1 MDLHA
6 QDGTLIP
13 ATLHTTRLTLRPLTP
28 RDDAAIVAA
37 LADRHVVR
45 WLTAVPWPYT
55 IDDAVHF
62 RTVIAAD
69 PAHPHWAIDAGTGLI
84 GVISVKPDLGYWLA
98 PAHHRKGY
106 MTEAAEAVVTAAFA
120 AGQQALVSGHL
131 PGNAPSR
138 RLLLSLGFADTHLT
152 TALHRG
158 SGETVPLQ
166 RMVLTAREWAK
177 RHG

>member
-6 QDGTLIP
+6 ENGALIP
-13 ATLHTTRLTLRPLTP
+13 ATLRTARLTLRPLAP

-37 LADRHVVR
+37 LADWDVVR

-55 IDDAVHF
+55 PADAIHF
-62 RTVIAAD
+62 RTIVAAD
-69 PAHPHWAIDAGTGLI
+69 PAHPHWAIDAGDGLI

-98 PAHHRKGY
+98 PAHHRRGY
-106 MTEAAEAVVTAAFA
+106 MSEAAQAVVTAAFA
-120 AGQQALVSGHL
+120 AGHRMLVSGHL
-131 PGNAPSR
+131 PGNVPSR
-138 RLLLSLGFADTHLT
+138 RLLSSLGFTDTHLT

-166 RMVLTAREWAK
+166 RMTLTAEDWAA